1 MDIIQLL
8 KIFLIA
14 LGASIGAN
22 IRYFFLRKLEILKYS
37 EYRLLTINLISSF
50 ILGLLFPFFIKTN
63 LKIEEE
69 LIFLF
74 LFSFIGSLSSFSKF
88 ISDFYLLILNNNL
101 KRSTLFISCSIVLG
115 ILFFNFG
122 YLIISN

>member
-1 MDIIQLL
+1 MDIIQFL

-14 LGASIGAN
+14 FGAIIGAN

-37 EYRLLTINLISSF
+37 EYRLLTINLFSSF

-74 LFSFIGSLSSFSKF
+74 LFSFIGSLSSFSTF
-88 ISDFYLLILNNNL
+88 ISDFYMLILNNNF
-101 KRSTLFISCSIVLG
+101 KRSTLLIIFSIVLG

>member
-14 LGASIGAN
+14 LGAIIGAN
-22 IRYFFLRKLEILKYS
+22 IRYFFLRKLETLKYS
-37 EYRLLTINLISSF
+37 EYRLLTINLFSSF

-74 LFSFIGSLSSFSKF
+74 LFSFIGSLSSFSTF
-88 ISDFYLLILNNNL
+88 ISDFYMLILNNNF
-101 KRSTLFISCSIVLG
+101 KRSTLLIFFSIVLG

-122 YLIISN
+122 YLMISK

>member
-14 LGASIGAN
+14 LGAIIGAN
-22 IRYFFLRKLEILKYS
+22 IRYFFLRKLNILKYS
-37 EYRLLTINLISSF
+37 EYRLLTINLFSSF

-74 LFSFIGSLSSFSKF
+74 LSSLIASLSSFSTF
-88 ISDFYLLILNNNL
+88 ISDFYMLILNNNF
-101 KRSTLFISCSIVLG
+101 KRSTLLIFFSIVLG

>member
-14 LGASIGAN
+14 LGAIIGAN
-22 IRYFFLRKLEILKYS
+22 IRYFFLRKLETLKYS
-37 EYRLLTINLISSF
+37 EYRLLTINLFSSF

-74 LFSFIGSLSSFSKF
+74 LFSFIGSLSSFSTF
-88 ISDFYLLILNNNL
+88 ISDFYMLILNNNF
-101 KRSTLFISCSIVLG
+101 KRSTLLIFFSIVLG

-122 YLIISN
+122 YLIVSN

>member
-14 LGASIGAN
+14 LGAIIGAN
-22 IRYFFLRKLEILKYS
+22 IRYFFLRKLETLKYS
-37 EYRLLTINLISSF
+37 EYRLLTINLFSSF

-63 LKIEEE
+63 LQIEEE

-74 LFSFIGSLSSFSKF
+74 LFSFIGSLSSFSTF
-88 ISDFYLLILNNNL
+88 ISDFYMLILNNNL
-101 KRSTLFISCSIVLG
+101 KRSTLLILFSIVFG

>member
-14 LGASIGAN
+14 LGAIIGAN

-37 EYRLLTINLISSF
+37 EYRLLTINLFSSF

-74 LFSFIGSLSSFSKF
+74 IFSFIGSLSSFSTF
-88 ISDFYLLILNNNL
+88 ISDFYMLILNNNF
-101 KRSTLFISCSIVLG
+101 KRPALLLLFSIVLG

>member
-1 MDIIQLL
+1 MGIIQLL

-14 LGASIGAN
+14 IGAIIGAN
-22 IRYFFLRKLEILKYS
+22 IRYLLLRTLEILKYG
-37 EYRLLTINLISSF
+37 EYRLLTINLFSSF

-74 LFSFIGSLSSFSKF
+74 LFSFIGSLSSFSTF
-88 ISDFYLLILNNNL
+88 ISDFYMLILNNNL
-101 KRSTLFISCSIVLG
+101 KRSTLLIIFSIVLG

>member
-8 KIFLIA
+8 KILLIA
-14 LGASIGAN
+14 LGAVIGAN
-22 IRYFFLRKLEILKYS
+22 IRYFFLRKLNILKYS
-37 EYRLLTINLISSF
+37 EYRLLTINLFSSF

-74 LFSFIGSLSSFSKF
+74 LFSFIGSLSSFSTF
-88 ISDFYLLILNNNL
+88 ISDFYMLIFNNNF
-101 KRSTLFISCSIVLG
+101 KRSTLLILFSIVLG

>member
-14 LGASIGAN
+14 LGAIIGAN

-37 EYRLLTINLISSF
+37 EYRLLTINLFSSF

-74 LFSFIGSLSSFSKF
+74 LFFFIGSLSSFSTF
-88 ISDFYLLILNNNL
+88 ISDFYMLILNNNL
-101 KRSTLFISCSIVLG
+101 KRSTLLIIFSIVLG

>member
-14 LGASIGAN
+14 LGAIIGAN
-22 IRYFFLRKLEILKYS
+22 IRYFFLRKLEILKYR
-37 EYRLLTINLISSF
+37 EYRLLTINLFSSF

-74 LFSFIGSLSSFSKF
+74 LFFFTGSLSSFSTF
-88 ISDFYLLILNNNL
+88 ISDFYMLILNNNL
-101 KRSTLFISCSIVLG
+101 KRSTLLIIFSIVLG

>member
-1 MDIIQLL
+1 MDNIHLF

-14 LGASIGAN
+14 LGAIIGAN

-37 EYRLLTINLISSF
+37 EYRLLTINLFSSF

-63 LKIEEE
+63 LKIEQE

-74 LFSFIGSLSSFSKF
+74 LFSFIGSLSSFSTF
-88 ISDFYLLILNNNL
+88 ISDCYMLILNNNF
-101 KRSTLFISCSIVLG
+101 KRSTLLILFSIVLG
-115 ILFFNFG
+115 ILFFNVG

>member
-14 LGASIGAN
+14 LGAIIGAN

-37 EYRLLTINLISSF
+37 EYRLLTINLFSSF

-69 LIFLF
+69 IIFLF
-74 LFSFIGSLSSFSKF
+74 LFSFIGSLSSFSTF
-88 ISDFYLLILNNNL
+88 ISDFYMLILNNNF
-101 KRSTLFISCSIVLG
+101 KRSTLLIFFSIVLG

>member
-14 LGASIGAN
+14 LGAIIGAN

-37 EYRLLTINLISSF
+37 EYRLLTINLFSSF

-74 LFSFIGSLSSFSKF
+74 LFTFIGSLSSFSTF
-88 ISDFYLLILNNNL
+88 ISDFYMLILNNNL
-101 KRSTLFISCSIVLG
+101 KRSTLLIIFSIVLG

>member
-14 LGASIGAN
+14 LGAIIGAN
-22 IRYFFLRKLEILKYS
+22 IRYFFLRKLEIFKYS
-37 EYRLLTINLISSF
+37 EYRLLTINLFSSF

-74 LFSFIGSLSSFSKF
+74 LFSFIGSLSSFSTF
-88 ISDFYLLILNNNL
+88 ISDFYMLILNNNL
-101 KRSTLFISCSIVLG
+101 KRSTLLIIFSIVLG

>member
-14 LGASIGAN
+14 LGAIIGAN

-37 EYRLLTINLISSF
+37 EYRLLTINLFSSF

-74 LFSFIGSLSSFSKF
+74 LFSFIGSLSSFSAF
-88 ISDFYLLILNNNL
+88 ISDFYMLILNNNF
-101 KRSTLFISCSIVLG
+101 KRSTLLILFSILLG

>member
-14 LGASIGAN
+14 LGAIIGAN

-37 EYRLLTINLISSF
+37 EYRLLTINLFSSF

-74 LFSFIGSLSSFSKF
+74 LFSFIGSLSSFSTF
-88 ISDFYLLILNNNL
+88 ISDFYMLIVNNNL
-101 KRSTLFISCSIVLG
+101 KRSTLLIIFSIVLG

>member
-14 LGASIGAN
+14 LGAIIGAN

-37 EYRLLTINLISSF
+37 EYRLLTINLFSSF

-74 LFSFIGSLSSFSKF
+74 LFSFIGSLSSFSTF
-88 ISDFYLLILNNNL
+88 ISDFYRLILNNNL
-101 KRSTLFISCSIVLG
+101 KRSTLLIIFSIVLG

>member
-14 LGASIGAN
+14 LGAIMGAN

-37 EYRLLTINLISSF
+37 EYRLLTINLFSSF
-50 ILGLLFPFFIKTN
+50 ILGLLFPFFIKSN
-63 LKIEEE
+63 LKIEGEI
-69 LIFLF
+69 IFLF
-74 LFSFIGSLSSFSKF
+74 LFSFIGSLSSFSTF
-88 ISDFYLLILNNNL
+88 ISDFYMLILNNNL
-101 KRSTLFISCSIVLG
+101 KRSTLLIIFSIVIG

>member
-14 LGASIGAN
+14 LGAIIGAN

-37 EYRLLTINLISSF
+37 EYRLLTINLFSSF

-74 LFSFIGSLSSFSKF
+74 LFSFIGSLSSFSTF
-88 ISDFYLLILNNNL
+88 ISDFYMLILNNNF
-101 KRSTLFISCSIVLG
+101 KRSSLLILFSIVLG
-115 ILFFNFG
+115 LLFFNFG

>member
-14 LGASIGAN
+14 LGAIIGAN

-37 EYRLLTINLISSF
+37 EYRLLTINLFSSF

-74 LFSFIGSLSSFSKF
+74 LFYFIGSLSSFSTF
-88 ISDFYLLILNNNL
+88 ISDFYMLILNNNF
-101 KRSTLFISCSIVLG
+101 KRSTLLIFFSIVLG

>member
-14 LGASIGAN
+14 LGAIIGAN

-37 EYRLLTINLISSF
+37 EYRLLTINLFSSF

-74 LFSFIGSLSSFSKF
+74 LFSFIGSLSSFSTF

-101 KRSTLFISCSIVLG
+101 KRSTLFIFFSIVLG

>member
-14 LGASIGAN
+14 LGAIIGAN

-37 EYRLLTINLISSF
+37 EYRLLTINLFSSF
-50 ILGLLFPFFIKTN
+50 KLGLLFPFFIKTN

-74 LFSFIGSLSSFSKF
+74 LFSFIGSLSSFSTF
-88 ISDFYLLILNNNL
+88 ISDFYMLILNNNL
-101 KRSTLFISCSIVLG
+101 KRSTLLLFFSIVLG

>member
-14 LGASIGAN
+14 LGAIIGAN

-37 EYRLLTINLISSF
+37 EYRLLTINLFSSF
-50 ILGLLFPFFIKTN
+50 ILGLLFPFFIKTT

-74 LFSFIGSLSSFSKF
+74 LFSFIGSLSSFSTF
-88 ISDFYLLILNNNL
+88 ISDFYMLILNNNF
-101 KRSTLFISCSIVLG
+101 KRSTLLIIFSILLG

>member
-14 LGASIGAN
+14 LGAIIGAN

-37 EYRLLTINLISSF
+37 EYRLLTINLFSSF

-69 LIFLF
+69 LIFLL
-74 LFSFIGSLSSFSKF
+74 LFSFIGSLSSFSTF
-88 ISDFYLLILNNNL
+88 ISDFYMLILNNNF
-101 KRSTLFISCSIVLG
+101 KRSTLLIFFSIVLG

>member
-14 LGASIGAN
+14 LGAIIGAN

-37 EYRLLTINLISSF
+37 EYRLLTINLFSSF
-50 ILGLLFPFFIKTN
+50 ILGVLFPFFIKTN

-74 LFSFIGSLSSFSKF
+74 LFSFIGSLSSFSTF

-101 KRSTLFISCSIVLG
+101 KRSTLLIFFSIVLG

-122 YLIISN
+122 YLMISN

>member
-14 LGASIGAN
+14 LGAIIGAN

-37 EYRLLTINLISSF
+37 EYRLLTINLFSSF

-74 LFSFIGSLSSFSKF
+74 LFSFIGSLSSFSTF
-88 ISDFYLLILNNNL
+88 ISDFSLLILNNNL
-101 KRSTLFISCSIVLG
+101 KRSTLLIIFSIVLG

>member
-14 LGASIGAN
+14 LGAIIGAN

-37 EYRLLTINLISSF
+37 EYRLLTINLFSSF

-74 LFSFIGSLSSFSKF
+74 LFSFIGSLSSFSTF
-88 ISDFYLLILNNNL
+88 ISDFYMLIVNNNL
-101 KRSTLFISCSIVLG
+101 KRSILLMIFSIVLG

>member
-14 LGASIGAN
+14 LGAIIGAN
-22 IRYFFLRKLEILKYS
+22 IRYFFLRKLEILKYN
-37 EYRLLTINLISSF
+37 EHRLLTINLFSSF

-74 LFSFIGSLSSFSKF
+74 LFSLIGSLSSFSKF
-88 ISDFYLLILNNNL
+88 ISDFYMLILNNNL
-101 KRSTLFISCSIVLG
+101 KRSTLLIIFSIVLG

>member
-14 LGASIGAN
+14 LGAIIGAN
-22 IRYFFLRKLEILKYS
+22 IRYFFLRKLETLKYS
-37 EYRLLTINLISSF
+37 EYRLLTINLFSSF

-74 LFSFIGSLSSFSKF
+74 LFSFIGSLSSFSTF
-88 ISDFYLLILNNNL
+88 ISDFYMLILNNNL
-101 KRSTLFISCSIVLG
+101 KRSTLLIFFSIVLG

>member
-14 LGASIGAN
+14 LGAIIGAN
-22 IRYFFLRKLEILKYS
+22 IRYFFLRELEILKYS
-37 EYRLLTINLISSF
+37 EYRLLTINLFSSF

-74 LFSFIGSLSSFSKF
+74 LFSFIGSLSSFSTF
-88 ISDFYLLILNNNL
+88 ISDFYMLILNNNF
-101 KRSTLFISCSIVLG
+101 KRSTLLIIFSIVLG
-115 ILFFNFG
+115 LLFFNFG

>member
-14 LGASIGAN
+14 LGAIIGAN

-37 EYRLLTINLISSF
+37 EYRLLTINLFSSF

-74 LFSFIGSLSSFSKF
+74 LFTFIGSLSSFSTF

-101 KRSTLFISCSIVLG
+101 KRSTLLIIFSIVLG

>member
-14 LGASIGAN
+14 LGAIIGAN
-22 IRYFFLRKLEILKYS
+22 IRYFFLRKLETLKYS
-37 EYRLLTINLISSF
+37 EYRLLTINLFSSF

-74 LFSFIGSLSSFSKF
+74 LFSFIGSLSSFSTF
-88 ISDFYLLILNNNL
+88 ISDFYMLILNNNF
-101 KRSTLFISCSIVLG
+101 KRSTLLIFFSIVLG

>member
-8 KIFLIA
+8 RIFLIA
-14 LGASIGAN
+14 FGAIIGAN

-37 EYRLLTINLISSF
+37 EYRLLTINLFSSF

-74 LFSFIGSLSSFSKF
+74 LFTFIGSLSSFSTF
-88 ISDFYLLILNNNL
+88 ISDFYMLILNNNL
-101 KRSTLFISCSIVLG
+101 KRSTLLIIFSIVLG

-122 YLIISN
+122 YLIVSN

>member
-14 LGASIGAN
+14 LGAIIGAN

-37 EYRLLTINLISSF
+37 EYRLLTINLFSSF

-74 LFSFIGSLSSFSKF
+74 LFSFIGSLSSFSAF
-88 ISDFYLLILNNNL
+88 ISDFYMLILNNNF
-101 KRSTLFISCSIVLG
+101 KRSTLLIFFSIVLG

-122 YLIISN
+122 YLMISN

>member
-14 LGASIGAN
+14 LGAIIGAN

-37 EYRLLTINLISSF
+37 EYRLLTINLFSSF

-69 LIFLF
+69 IIFLF
-74 LFSFIGSLSSFSKF
+74 LFSFIGSLSSFSTF
-88 ISDFYLLILNNNL
+88 ISDFYMLILNNNL
-101 KRSTLFISCSIVLG
+101 KRSTLLIIFSIVLG

>member
-14 LGASIGAN
+14 IGAIIGAN
-22 IRYFFLRKLEILKYS
+22 IRYFFLRKLEIFKYS
-37 EYRLLTINLISSF
+37 EYRLLTINLFSSF

-74 LFSFIGSLSSFSKF
+74 LFFFIGSLSSFSTF
-88 ISDFYLLILNNNL
+88 ISDFYMLILNNNL
-101 KRSTLFISCSIVLG
+101 KRSTLLIVFSIVFG

>member
-14 LGASIGAN
+14 LGAIIGAN
-22 IRYFFLRKLEILKYS
+22 VRYFFLRKLEIIRYS
-37 EYRLLTINLISSF
+37 EYRLLTINLFSSF

-74 LFSFIGSLSSFSKF
+74 LFSFIGSLSSFSTF
-88 ISDFYLLILNNNL
+88 ISDFYMLILNNNL
-101 KRSTLFISCSIVLG
+101 KRSTLLIFFSIVLG

>member
-1 MDIIQLL
+1 MDSVQLL

-14 LGASIGAN
+14 LGAIIGAN

-37 EYRLLTINLISSF
+37 EYRLLTINLFSSF

-63 LKIEEE
+63 LKIKEE

-74 LFSFIGSLSSFSKF
+74 LFSFIGSLSSFSTF
-88 ISDFYLLILNNNL
+88 ISDFYMLILNNNF
-101 KRSTLFISCSIVLG
+101 KRSTLLILLSIVLG